1 MLGRY
6 CREEDGDWEIVGQ
19 VWRVC
24 CGEWAE
30 NVGNEDGVCW
40 VGGEIEGD
48 AGWCC
53 LAVVSEN
60 RVAIEYFEAERGEDV
75 GDLG

>member
-1 MLGRY
+1 M
-6 CREEDGDWEIVGQ
+6 
-19 VWRVC
+19 C